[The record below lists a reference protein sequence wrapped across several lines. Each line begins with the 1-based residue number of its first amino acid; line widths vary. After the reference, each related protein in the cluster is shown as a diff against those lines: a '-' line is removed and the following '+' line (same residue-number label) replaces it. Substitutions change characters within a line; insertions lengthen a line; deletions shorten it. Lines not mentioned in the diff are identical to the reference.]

1 MRSWYVLL
9 LLAVAML
16 GLWAA
21 QLLPG
26 STVPSHPHPATS
38 SGETYSSI
46 SSTDPDISS
55 LVYGG
60 VPRPSSRVLVR
71 NGYALS
77 YYDAGRIPRWVAY
90 RVEPDF
96 LNTPDREGRF
106 ARFRDDPDLDSEPS
120 PEEYTNSGYDRGH
133 LFPYKAAG
141 GDRDGDGLYADQD
154 PDDAETVF
162 QANYMSNIAPQ
173 TPSFNR
179 HGLWRRLESYI
190 QDRLVGTQSRT
201 VWVITGTILGSGETH
216 FIGPRRDIA
225 VPTMFYK
232 LVVYR
237 PRGRSAS
244 EPPTVLAFLF
254 PHQADPHGEIE
265 DFLVSVDVVENLSGL
280 DFFSAPDDGIDE
292 EVEAQDT
299 WGNW

>member
-1 MRSWYVLL
+1 MRVWHILL
-9 LLAVAML
+9 LLVVAIL

-21 QLLPG
+21 QLLPE
-26 STVPSHPHPATS
+26 STAPSNPYSATISEETDNPVS
-38 SGETYSSI
+38 SVE
-46 SSTDPDISS
+46 PDISS

-60 VPRPSSRVLVR
+60 IPQPSSPVLLR
-71 NGYALS
+71 NGYVLS
-77 YYDAGRIPRWVAY
+77 YDDVRRIPRWVAY

-96 LNTPDREGRF
+96 LNTPDRKGRF

-120 PEEYTNSGYDRGH
+120 PEEYTNPGYDRGH
-133 LFPYKAAG
+133 LFPYNAAG
-141 GDRDGDGLYADQD
+141 GDRDGDGLYAERD
-154 PDDAETVF
+154 PDDVETVF
-162 QANYMSNIAPQ
+162 QANYMSNITPQ

-179 HGLWRRLESYI
+179 HGLWRKLERYI
-190 QDRLVGTQSRT
+190 QNQLVMRQQYT
-201 VWVITGTILGSGETH
+201 VWVIAGTILGSGETH

-237 PRGRSAS
+237 PQGQSAS

-265 DFLVSVDVVENLSGL
+265 DFLVSVDVVENLSDL
-280 DFFSAPDDGIDE
+280 DFFGAPDDGIDE
-292 EVEAQDT
+292 ELEAQDT
-299 WGNW
+299 WRNW